1 MKKTVLRI
9 ILTLIILTL
18 AFPGF
23 AQQETNAPVNAS
35 APNSEG
41 ATAAVIDDVQIKP
54 AAPTISNN
62 NKAIFD
68 DTLLLEGFTKH
79 YLEESQETL
88 LAMIQ
93 DETLED
99 IKGAAAVRAFR
110 QKYALKIF
118 NREKIIAEHILLR
131 QWNRTESTFIELELM
146 HTLCLMDR
154 YQYFDAF
161 VPKIIQKMDHYNDTI
176 SRSAYNAMN
185 EIIEQGNTR
194 AREARIV
201 FNTLRKILFLSRRR
215 LAQTTEPDERLQQ
228 KLDILKWSIK
238 VLGSQELRRLPKEV
252 LNLL

>member
-1 MKKTVLRI
+1 
-9 ILTLIILTL
+9 
-18 AFPGF
+18 
-23 AQQETNAPVNAS
+23 QQETNSPPNAD
-35 APNSEG
+35 ATNP
-41 ATAAVIDDVQIKP
+41 ATATTTMINGVQIQP
-54 AAPTISNN
+54 AAPAVTNN
-62 NKAIFD
+62 NRAIFD

-93 DETLED
+93 DETIED

-118 NREKIIAEHILLR
+118 NREKMIAEHILLR

-154 YQYFDAF
+154 YQYFGAF

-176 SRSAYNAMN
+176 NQSAYNATN
-185 EIIEQGNTR
+185 EIIEQGNNR

-215 LAQTTEPDERLQQ
+215 LAQTKQPDERLQQ